1 MKEESEKFRTWKL
14 KREREL
20 AKLRQEDVKK
30 KNQIQKMQAMHLKQ
44 QNVLKRKV
52 EEAVAANKRLKDAL
66 TTRKIAQEHKSSGL
80 ERFSNWVSN
89 NNEIIV

>member
-1 MKEESEKFRTWKL
+1 MKEESDKFRTWKL
-14 KREREL
+14 QREREL

-30 KNQIQKMQAMHLKQ
+30 KNQIQKMQTMHLKQ

-66 TTRKIAQEHKSSGL
+66 ATRKMAHELKSSGL
-80 ERFSNWVSN
+80 ERFTNWVRSK
-89 NNEIIV
+89 